1 MHDRRGMIQRR
12 EAACPCAERP
22 ALMAARFNTSPV
34 FDAAARDM
42 LHQLHGP
49 GIATALIAYH
59 VTPQDP
65 IDHERRER
73 FCQERKMMTGRG
85 TTKRKTF
92 LIRAARHF
100 AKWSAEEPWPDGIV
114 PSFEAFHE
122 DESPQMTSCAR
133 DLAPKH
139 PRRSFMF
146 PPVSGRQ
153 RPPST
158 RRSAVLAAR
167 YRCALVTQA
176 FTAEFDNAVF

>member
-12 EAACPCAERP
+12 EAVCPCAERP

-92 LIRAARHF
+92 LIRAARHLSKSP
-100 AKWSAEEPWPDGIV
+100 ADGPRPDGLFQVLKRFMRTRV
-114 PSFEAFHE
+114 P
-122 DESPQMTSCAR
+122 
-133 DLAPKH
+133 K
-139 PRRSFMF
+139 
-146 PPVSGRQ
+146 
-153 RPPST
+153 
-158 RRSAVLAAR
+158 
-167 YRCALVTQA
+167 
-176 FTAEFDNAVF
+176 